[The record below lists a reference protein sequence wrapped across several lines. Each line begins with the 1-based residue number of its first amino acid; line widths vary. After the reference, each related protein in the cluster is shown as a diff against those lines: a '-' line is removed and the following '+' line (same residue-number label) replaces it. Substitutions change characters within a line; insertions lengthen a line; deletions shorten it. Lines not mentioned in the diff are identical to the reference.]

1 MLMIIGT
8 LFSFQFTIC
17 SYVLKYL
24 RNLPKKCVLLNIGI
38 SLRKMDNIFFTIIIY
53 LKDIHR
59 GTWGTPKARYSLKLY
74 KTKGHVLPVFNSF
87 LPQITLH
94 QIITQQGSYARF
106 VCQYVV
112 VTSETFLPHRSFYLL
127 VIYPPT
133 AIKVRPFSIKKL
145 YQNWRNSLGE
155 FDEPITVD

>member
-1 MLMIIGT
+1 MWLRLVRTLRTTWFIFNQHFIAFVIWSLIVKLYVKFQVDLGFRMLMIIGT

-87 LPQITLH
+87 LP
-94 QIITQQGSYARF
+94 
-106 VCQYVV
+106 
-112 VTSETFLPHRSFYLL
+112 
-127 VIYPPT
+127 
-133 AIKVRPFSIKKL
+133 
-145 YQNWRNSLGE
+145 
-155 FDEPITVD
+155 